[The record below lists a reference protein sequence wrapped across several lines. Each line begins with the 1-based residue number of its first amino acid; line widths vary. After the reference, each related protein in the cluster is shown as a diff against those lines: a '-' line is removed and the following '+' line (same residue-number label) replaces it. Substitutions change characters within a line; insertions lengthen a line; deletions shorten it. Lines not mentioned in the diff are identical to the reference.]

1 MRRTTL
7 YIIPLAQ
14 AKPKLKNKITS
25 VATIITTHR
34 ASVLSD
40 VNLFPM
46 LSSDRKSDS
55 IRDLE
60 RMEAI
65 NITWC
70 GGRNFTDRFCRQII
84 FPMRGDLKI
93 TDMMME
99 TAGTVQERRTE
110 QEIRAAFCR
119 NISFAFTIT
128 RIK

>member
-1 MRRTTL
+1 MDL
-7 YIIPLAQ
+7 VICKIVII
-14 AKPKLKNKITS
+14 
-25 VATIITTHR
+25 IIIIIIIIIVVTAIVIR
-34 ASVLSD
+34 KSIS
-40 VNLFPM
+40 PIPG
-46 LSSDRKSDS
+46 LSSDRKSG

-93 TDMMME
+93 TDMLME

-119 NISFAFTIT
+119 NISIAFTIT